1 MVVCLVASAVTVT
14 VAFGITAP
22 EESVTVPVISPLP
35 ASCARIGPV
44 LATRS
49 ATNKLSQRTM
59 GLEELERVMRDA
71 SRSIRND
78 PLVLPVLGYCPW
90 QHPTGLRGW
99 ERGKAI
105 LALPAKFPF

>member
-90 QHPTGLRGW
+90 HNRTVCRFWYRGMT
-99 ERGKAI
+99 I
-105 LALPAKFPF
+105 SNL